1 MGTYNKQMMKYT
13 STGVVDCA
21 KTKFKE
27 EKSRRTFYDAAK
39 TFDVIF

>member
-21 KTKFKE
+21 KKNLKG
-27 EKSRRTFYDAAK
+27 EKSRRTFHDAAK